1 MSTLLLMN
9 FPQKVCN
16 NPSMQIHLSKVVLP
30 VVMLTAIAFLF
41 SSEQQAVHAQ
51 QSAVGIWDGIYTE
64 QQVARG
70 QSVYQEVCAS
80 CHKEDLTGQ
89 DMTPSLVGIGFS
101 FKWQGKNLQELYAS
115 MRYGMPQSAPGSLS
129 DQAYADLTALLLS
142 LNGYPAGESELGADE
157 DRLTLIE
164 ITSQR

>member
-1 MSTLLLMN
+1 
-9 FPQKVCN
+9 
-16 NPSMQIHLSKVVLP
+16 MQTHLSKIIWSAVLFFD
-30 VVMLTAIAFLF
+30 IALLH
-41 SSEQQAVHAQ
+41 SGQHQAVHAQ
-51 QSAVGIWDGIYTE
+51 ESAAGIWDGIYTE

-70 QSVYQEVCAS
+70 QSVYQEACAS

-115 MRYGMPQSAPGSLS
+115 MRYGMPQDAPGSLS

-142 LNGYPAGESELGADE
+142 HNGYPPGESELGADE
-157 DRLTLIE
+157 DRLALIE